1 MSVLKTRVSIS
12 EVEEFLKKNFSTNI
26 KNIEIL
32 KGGEIS
38 QAFSFEDNS
47 ESFVI
52 KVRRLRRR
60 FRKFNPFAK
69 EAEIAEILSK
79 RNPQI
84 PIPENLEYG
93 TFKENRRERF
103 IYSIVKKIDGS
114 FVHLFPKESSEI
126 VDRNLIDL
134 MYLIHT
140 IDISDTKG
148 YGNWIRWKEAKQKSM
163 QEYILEG
170 LEREK
175 IYTNERFSS
184 GIFEIELY
192 NSGAEKIREL
202 IGFCSP
208 NRYLVHADYGF
219 DNVLADKDG
228 NITAVFDWEH
238 SIFGDFVY
246 DIAWLDFWGF
256 REDDRYSNLY
266 CEKYKNSEF
275 LDFKNYDERLLC
287 YKIYIGMSAAGF
299 FSESNQEDK
308 YLEAKQRVLSLLLF

>member
-12 EVEEFLKKNFSTNI
+12 EVEDFLKKQFSTEV
-26 KNIEIL
+26 KNVEIL

-47 ESFVI
+47 DSYVI

-69 EAEIAEILSK
+69 ESEIAEILNN
-79 RNPQI
+79 RTPQI
-84 PIPENLEYG
+84 PIPKNLEHG
-93 TFKENRRERF
+93 IFKETRKEKF
-103 IYSIVKKIDGS
+103 IYSIVKKVEGS
-114 FVHLFPKESSEI
+114 FVHLFPKENSES
-126 VDRNLIDL
+126 VDRNLVDI

-140 IDISDTKG
+140 TDISDSKG
-148 YGNWIRWKEAKQKSM
+148 FGNWEKWRRAKLKSM
-163 QEYILEG
+163 QEYVLEG

-175 IYTNERFSS
+175 AYTNERFSS
-184 GIFEIELY
+184 GIFEIDLY
-192 NSGAEKIREL
+192 NAGAEKIRNL
-202 IGFCSP
+202 IHYCSP
-208 NRYLVHADYGF
+208 YRYLVHADYGF
-219 DNVLADKDG
+219 DNVLADEEG

-256 REDDRYSNLY
+256 REDNNYSKLY
-266 CEKYKNSEF
+266 YEKYKDSEF
-275 LDFKNYDERLLC
+275 LDLKNYDERLLC
-287 YKIYIGMSAAGF
+287 YKVYIGMSAAGF